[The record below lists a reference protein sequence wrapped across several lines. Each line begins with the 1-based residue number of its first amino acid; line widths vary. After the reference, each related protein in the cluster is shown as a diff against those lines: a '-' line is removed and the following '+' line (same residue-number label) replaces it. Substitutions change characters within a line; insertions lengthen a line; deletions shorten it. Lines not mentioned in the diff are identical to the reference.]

1 MSINKIFFLIVTM
14 KVKYFSLVIVAI
26 IFSMVMIVPSDM
38 TQTADA
44 AKATGVK
51 NQQYGQA
58 TSSKV
63 CGDRLCTAEDFTKEG
78 TKKDVAP
85 TGKSSISSNIAMSKM
100 ERLFE
105 LHRVQL
111 LSAWDSMTDSEK
123 SHMLNMF
130 DQMYEKMQ
138 SMNFN
143 DHMKHMSKMMDGK
156 SHENRHGCDCGNGE
170 HGMSCDCSEDGT
182 CSCGEGCACTGEN
195 CSCGES
201 GKCTCGAGCDCSG
214 TSGHSDMKQGCS
226 CGSGEQGCSCGEDE
240 HSMACES
247 GEEGCSCSEDG
258 ICNCGSIPKI

>member
-1 MSINKIFFLIVTM
+1 M
-14 KVKYFSLVIVAI
+14 KAKYFSLVFVVI
-26 IFSMVMIVPSDM
+26 IFSMVMIAPSAM

-63 CGDRLCTAEDFTKEG
+63 CGDRLCTPEDFTKEG
-78 TKKDVAP
+78 IKKDIAP

-111 LSAWDSMTDSEK
+111 LSAWDSMTDLEK
-123 SHMLNMF
+123 SHMLKMF
-130 DQMYEKMQ
+130 DKMYEKMQ
-138 SMNFN
+138 SMTFEE
-143 DHMKHMSKMMDGK
+143 HMKHMSKMMDGK
-156 SHENRHGCDCGNGE
+156 HSMKEGHDMKDRHDKSGCSCGEGE
-170 HGMSCDCSEDGT
+170 HGMACDCSEDGT
-182 CSCGEGCACTGEN
+182 CSCGEGCTCTGEN

-201 GKCTCGAGCDCSG
+201 GECTCGAGCDCSG
-214 TSGHSDMKQGCS
+214 TSGHGDMKQGCS
-226 CGSGEQGCSCGEDE
+226 CGSGE

-258 ICNCGSIPKI
+258 ICNCGADCKCAACN